1 MIKNEAVEKTFYRSV
16 LKVILLVLF
25 LAGGFIPIKPV
36 QAMQGLPYT
45 RESTGLTRITG
56 PARNLI
62 TKSETSQLGR
72 AAKTKEMTN
81 SQVKRWSANLLRI
94 ATQSK
99 GAGTF
104 RGQKFS
110 KNEVEALIRESAR
123 RYGLPVDRV
132 LRIARCESK
141 LDHTAISRHGTYWG
155 VYQFNI
161 QMWNNMPEGKAKI
174 DRRDAVV
181 NINAAHRHMKAHGY
195 SAWGCK

>member
-1 MIKNEAVEKTFYRSV
+1 MIKNETVETTFYRSV
-16 LKVILLVLF
+16 LKLLLLVLF

-36 QAMQGLPYT
+36 QAMQGLLYA
-45 RESTGLTRITG
+45 RESTGLSRITG

-62 TKSETSQLGR
+62 NKSETSQVGR
-72 AAKTKEMTN
+72 AAKTKKMTN
-81 SQVKRWSANLLRI
+81 SQVKQWSANLPRI

-99 GAGTF
+99 AASTF

-155 VYQFNI
+155 VYQFSI
-161 QMWNNMPEGKAKI
+161 EMWNNMPEGKGKI

-181 NINAAHRHMKAHGY
+181 NINVAHRHMKAHGY